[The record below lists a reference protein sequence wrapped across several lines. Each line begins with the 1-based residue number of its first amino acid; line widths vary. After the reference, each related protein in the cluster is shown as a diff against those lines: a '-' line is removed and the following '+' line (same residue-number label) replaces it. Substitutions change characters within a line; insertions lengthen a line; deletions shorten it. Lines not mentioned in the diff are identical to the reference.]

1 MNKFKVL
8 KTMKKIFIAA
18 FVFLIS
24 NAIVGQ
30 TKKYVSFEANIANKN
45 GDVISIISGNKLS
58 KKITVDK
65 SGIFRDTLNVKEG
78 MYMLF
83 DGVEYTSLYLKN
95 GFDLKLTM
103 DAKRFDESIVY
114 SGIGAGENNF
124 LAQKAISDS
133 KDNVTQLL
141 SANEVEFKKI
151 MKDKKASDFKKLE
164 DSKLDENFIKL
175 EKANIEADLK
185 GFIVYYNQKK
195 ANNKL
200 NNIKSPS
207 FDYVNF
213 AGTKTKL
220 EDFAGKYVYIDV
232 WATWCGPCRAEIP
245 FLKKTEERYEGKSI
259 EFVSISIDVKKDF
272 DKWKKFVGDKKL
284 GGTQVIADNN
294 WTSEFI
300 KQYNIQSIPRFILID
315 PKGNVV
321 SADAPRP
328 SDPMLTEILDKLLK

>member
-1 MNKFKVL
+1 
-8 KTMKKIFIAA
+8 MKKIFI
-18 FVFLIS
+18 VTLVLIIS

-45 GDVISIISGNKLS
+45 GDVISIITGNKLA
-58 KKITVDK
+58 KKITANK
-65 SGIFRDTLNVKEG
+65 TGIFKDTLNVKEG

-103 DAKRFDESIVY
+103 DAKKFDESIVY

-124 LAQKAISDS
+124 LAQKTISES
-133 KDNVTQLL
+133 QENETKLL
-141 SANEVEFKKI
+141 FANEVDFKKLTEG
-151 MKDKKASDFKKLE
+151 KRDSDFKKLE
-164 DSKLDENFIKL
+164 ESKLDENFIKL
-175 EKANIEADLK
+175 EKVNIEADLK
-185 GFIVYYNQKK
+185 YFTTYYNQKR

-200 NNIKSPS
+200 NNIKSPV

-245 FLKKTEERYEGKSI
+245 FLKKTEARYEGKNI

-272 DKWKKFVGDKKL
+272 KKWKKFVGDKKL
-284 GGTQVIADNN
+284 GGTQVFAYNN
-294 WTSEFI
+294 WNSDFI
-300 KQYNIQSIPRFILID
+300 KQYNITSIPRFILID

-321 SADAPRP
+321 SADAARP
-328 SDPMLTEILDKLLK
+328 SDPALSGVLDKLLD